1 MQTRHHLRDSS
12 NTSGFPAWSNRTV
25 YTQFGFQLLEIL
37 IGVAI
42 ISVLALLAI
51 PSYSQYR
58 DRVNNANAAGDISSI
73 SQTIERFYAEN
84 NHYPDSLDE
93 VGMGGLKDPWGNPY
107 QYLRINGA
115 NLKGK
120 GMLRKDKNLVPV
132 NSDYDLYSMGKD
144 GSSVPPFTAKQSQ
157 DDIVRAN
164 NGKFVGLAADY

>member
-1 MQTRHHLRDSS
+1 MQPRHHLRRSS
-12 NTSGFPAWSNRTV
+12 VASGLPSWNRRSV
-25 YTQFGFQLLEIL
+25 HTQLGIQLLEIL
-37 IGVAI
+37 IAVAI

-58 DRVNNANAAGDISSI
+58 DRANNANAAADISTI
-73 SQTIERFYAEN
+73 SQTIERFYTEN
-84 NHYPDSLDE
+84 NHYPNSLDE

-107 QYLRINGA
+107 HYLRINGA

-120 GMLRKDKNLVPV
+120 AALRKDKNLVPV
-132 NSDYDLYSMGKD
+132 NSDYDLYSVGKD
-144 GSSVPPFTAKQSQ
+144 GSSVPPFTAKQSR